1 MSQPALARY
10 IRETSDPSTGESLER
25 KNQQGKGRP
34 IMKANQRGVV
44 LVFFMA
50 FLFALSSLSFAW
62 AEEYD
67 AMKGVNSVKA
77 IFDMRDGVPNIAAVH
92 MKLIH
97 DTYKELLAMKKEP
110 VFVVV
115 FIASAVKLISS
126 NRAEFSAEEQ
136 KYLKEIAETISQMS
150 KDGIRL
156 EVCLA
161 AVKYFGVDP
170 ASIQSEIKQ
179 VGNGWISEIGY
190 QARGYS
196 LVPVY

>member
-1 MSQPALARY
+1 MVKQEL
-10 IRETSDPSTGESLER
+10 IF
-25 KNQQGKGRP
+25 QQGTINKEKGDQK
-34 IMKANQRGVV
+34 MKANRRKVV
-44 LVFFMA
+44 VMSIVVFF
-50 FLFALSSLSFAW
+50 LVLSSRSFAS

-67 AMKGVNSVKA
+67 AMKGVNSVKV
-77 IFDMRDGVPNIAAVH
+77 IFDMRDGIPELAAVH

-97 DTYKELLAMKKEP
+97 DTYKQLSAMKKEP

-115 FIASAVKLISS
+115 FMASAVKLISS
-126 NRAEFSAEEQ
+126 NRTEFSAEEQ
-136 KYLKEIAETISQMS
+136 KYLKEITDAISKMS
-150 KDGIRL
+150 EAGIHL

-161 AVKYFGVDP
+161 AVEYFGIEP

-190 QARGYS
+190 QAKGYT